1 MTDQVE
7 QDVALDDEDEIEI
20 NEAAPDPK
28 DAEAAAVASVDKA
41 DDMVKA
47 APKRKGD
54 KGKAD
59 KAEKAPLKAMT
70 MKPADMKM
78 NAGYHEDVDFSE
90 DLEALISEEATL
102 SDGFKGKAAIIFE
115 AAFKSKLTE
124 EVDRLEAEY
133 AEKLNEETNTFK
145 DELVEK
151 VDGYLNHVVEHWM
164 EDNKVAIET
173 GLRTEISEEFMEN
186 LKNLFTESYITVP
199 ESKVDLV
206 DELSEAKAELENK
219 LDVATADAIEMAE
232 VLESYQRNE
241 IIREHAEGLAAT
253 EAEKLFK
260 LAEDV
265 DFGDAEAFSGK
276 VATIK
281 ESYFKKGSAPKA
293 TAAAEALEEGIVED
307 DSQSVVEVSD
317 QMAGYLS
324 ALRKTTY

>member
-7 QDVALDDEDEIEI
+7 QDVALDD
-20 NEAAPDPK
+20 NEEVISEMQDPK
-28 DAEAAAVASVDKA
+28 NAEEASVASVKKA
-41 DDMVKA
+41 GEAGKS
-47 APKRKGD
+47 APARKGD
-54 KGKAD
+54 KKNS
-59 KAEKAPLKAMT
+59 EKAPAAPKAE
-70 MKPADMKM
+70 
-78 NAGYHEDVDFSE
+78 GVDFDE

-102 SDGFKGKAAIIFE
+102 SEGFKGKAAIIFE

-133 AEKLNEETNTFK
+133 AEKLNEETNSFK

-164 EDNKVAIET
+164 EENKVAIET

-206 DELSEAKAELENK
+206 DELSEQVKALEET
-219 LDVATADAIEMAE
+219 LDVRTAEAIEMNEALETYERHAIIAE
-232 VLESYQRNE
+232 HSED
-241 IIREHAEGLAAT
+241 LAAT
-253 EAEKLFK
+253 EAEKLAK

-265 DFGDAEAFSGK
+265 DFGDAETFSGK

-281 ESYFKKGSAPKA
+281 ESYFKKGSANKA

-317 QMAGYLS
+317 AMAGYLS

>member
-7 QDVALDDEDEIEI
+7 QDVALDDDEIEI

-28 DAEAAAVASVDKA
+28 DAEAAAVAAVDKA

-59 KAEKAPLKAMT
+59 KAEKAPLKAGT
-70 MKPADMKM
+70 MMK
-78 NAGYHEDVDFSE
+78 AGYHEDVDFSE

-232 VLESYQRNE
+232 ALEAYQRNE

-281 ESYFKKGSAPKA
+281 ESYFKKGSATKA

>member
-20 NEAAPDPK
+20 SEVHDPK
-28 DAEAAAVASVDKA
+28 NAEEASVASVKKA
-41 DDMVKA
+41 EGAGKTSPA
-47 APKRKGD
+47 RKGD
-54 KGKAD
+54 KKNS
-59 KAEKAPLKAMT
+59 EKAPAAPKAE
-70 MKPADMKM
+70 
-78 NAGYHEDVDFSE
+78 GVDFE
-90 DLEALISEEATL
+90 DDLEALISEEATL
-102 SDGFKGKAAIIFE
+102 SEGFKGKAAIIFE
-115 AAFKSKLTE
+115 AAINSKLTE
-124 EVDRLEAEY
+124 EIDRLEEEY
-133 AEKLNEETNTFK
+133 AEKLNEETNAFR

-151 VDGYLNHVVEHWM
+151 VDGYLNYVVEQWM
-164 EDNKVAIET
+164 EENRVAVET

-206 DELSEAKAELENK
+206 DELSEQVKALEET
-219 LDVATADAIEMAE
+219 LDARTAEAIEMSEALEDYERHAIIAE
-232 VLESYQRNE
+232 HSED
-241 IIREHAEGLAAT
+241 LAAT
-253 EAEKLFK
+253 EAEKLAK

-265 DFGDAEAFSGK
+265 EFGDAETFSGK

-281 ESYFKKGSAPKA
+281 ESYFKKGSANKA

-317 QMAGYLS
+317 AMAGYLS

>member
-7 QDVALDDEDEIEI
+7 QDVALDDDEEVI
-20 NEAAPDPK
+20 NEMQDPK
-28 DAEAAAVASVDKA
+28 NAEADSVASVK
-41 DDMVKA
+41 KA
-47 APKRKGD
+47 ADAGKTATKRKGD
-54 KGKAD
+54 KKNSEKAD
-59 KAEKAPLKAMT
+59 AAPKAVMASYKAE
-70 MKPADMKM
+70 
-78 NAGYHEDVDFSE
+78 EVDFEE

-102 SDGFKGKAAIIFE
+102 SEGFKGKAAIIFE

-124 EVDRLEAEY
+124 EIDRLEDEY
-133 AEKLNEETNTFK
+133 AVKLNEETNTFK

-151 VDGYLNHVVEHWM
+151 VDGYLNYVVEQWM
-164 EDNKVAIET
+164 EENRVAVET

-206 DELSEAKAELENK
+206 DELSENVSELEAK
-219 LDVATADAIEMAE
+219 LDAATAEAIEMNEA
-232 VLESYQRNE
+232 LEGHERNA
-241 IIREHAEGLAAT
+241 IIAEHAEGLATT

-265 DFGDAEAFSGK
+265 EFGDAETFSGK

-281 ESYFKKGSAPKA
+281 ESYFKKGSANKA

-307 DSQSVVEVSD
+307 DSQSIVEVTD
-317 QMAGYLS
+317 TMASYLS
-324 ALRKTTY
+324 AMRKTTY

>member
-7 QDVALDDEDEIEI
+7 QDLTLDDEVEEVI

-28 DAEAAAVASVDKA
+28 DAEAASIASVAKA
-41 DDMVKA
+41 DDVVKS

-54 KGKAD
+54 KSNAS
-59 KAEKAPLKAMT
+59 KAEKMPLKAM
-70 MKPADMKM
+70 KDY
-78 NAGYHEDVDFSE
+78 GEDVDFSD

-102 SDGFKGKAAIIFE
+102 SEGFKGKAAIIFE

-164 EDNKVAIET
+164 EENKVAIET

-206 DELSEAKAELENK
+206 DELSEQVKALEET
-219 LDVATADAIEMAE
+219 LDVRTAEAIEMNEALETYERHAIIAE
-232 VLESYQRNE
+232 HSED
-241 IIREHAEGLAAT
+241 LAAT
-253 EAEKLFK
+253 EAEKLAK

-265 DFGDAEAFSGK
+265 DFGDAETFSGK

-281 ESYFKKGSAPKA
+281 ESYFKKGSANKA
-293 TAAAEALEEGIVED
+293 TAAAEALEEGIVESD
-307 DSQSVVEVSD
+307 EAIVEVSD
-317 QMAGYLS
+317 AMAGYLS

>member
-7 QDVALDDEDEIEI
+7 QDVALDD
-20 NEAAPDPK
+20 NEEVISEMQDPK
-28 DAEAAAVASVDKA
+28 NAEEASVASVKKA
-41 DDMVKA
+41 GEAGKS
-47 APKRKGD
+47 APARKGD
-54 KGKAD
+54 KKNS
-59 KAEKAPLKAMT
+59 EKAPAAPKAE
-70 MKPADMKM
+70 
-78 NAGYHEDVDFSE
+78 GVDFDE

-124 EVDRLEAEY
+124 EVDRLEEEY
-133 AEKLNEETNTFK
+133 ADKLNEETNTFK

-164 EDNKVAIET
+164 EENRLAVET

-206 DELSEAKAELENK
+206 DELSESVADLENK
-219 LDVATADAIEMAE
+219 LDAATAEAIEMNEALEFYERNAIIAE
-232 VLESYQRNE
+232 HS
-241 IIREHAEGLAAT
+241 EGLAAT
-253 EAEKLFK
+253 EAEKLAK

-265 DFGDAEAFSGK
+265 DFGDAETFSGK

-281 ESYFKKGSAPKA
+281 ESYFKKGSANKA

>member
-7 QDVALDDEDEIEI
+7 QDVALDD
-20 NEAAPDPK
+20 NEEVISEMQDPK
-28 DAEAAAVASVDKA
+28 NAEEASVASVKKA
-41 DDMVKA
+41 GEAGKS
-47 APKRKGD
+47 APARKGD
-54 KGKAD
+54 KKNS
-59 KAEKAPLKAMT
+59 EKAPAAPKAE
-70 MKPADMKM
+70 
-78 NAGYHEDVDFSE
+78 GVDFDD

-102 SDGFKGKAAIIFE
+102 SEGFKGKAAIIFE
-115 AAFKSKLTE
+115 AAINSKLTE
-124 EVDRLEAEY
+124 EVDRMEAEY
-133 AEKLNEETNTFK
+133 AEKLNEETNSFK

-151 VDGYLNHVVEHWM
+151 VDGYLNYVVEQWM
-164 EDNKVAIET
+164 EENRVAVET

-206 DELSEAKAELENK
+206 DELSESVADLEKK
-219 LDVATADAIEMAE
+219 LDAATDKAIEMNEA
-232 VLESYQRNE
+232 LESYERNA
-241 IIREHAEGLAAT
+241 IIAEHSEDLAAT

-265 DFGDAEAFSGK
+265 DFGDAETFSGK

-281 ESYFKKGSAPKA
+281 ESYFKKGSANKA

-317 QMAGYLS
+317 AMAGYLS

>member
-7 QDVALDDEDEIEI
+7 QDVALDDDELEI
-20 NEAAPDPK
+20 NEMQDPK
-28 DAEAAAVASVDKA
+28 NAEADSVASVKKA
-41 DDMVKA
+41 ENAGKSA
-47 APKRKGD
+47 AKRKGD
-54 KGKAD
+54 KKNSEKAD
-59 KAEKAPLKAMT
+59 AAPKAVMASYKA
-70 MKPADMKM
+70 
-78 NAGYHEDVDFSE
+78 EDVDFEE

-102 SDGFKGKAAIIFE
+102 SEGFKGKAAIIFE

-124 EVDRLEAEY
+124 EIDRLEEEY

-151 VDGYLNHVVEHWM
+151 VDGYLNYVVEQWM
-164 EDNKVAIET
+164 EENRVAVET

-206 DELSEAKAELENK
+206 DELSESVAELEAK
-219 LDVATADAIEMAE
+219 LDAATAEAIEMNEA
-232 VLESYQRNE
+232 LEGHERNAM
-241 IIREHAEGLAAT
+241 IAEHAEGLAAT

-265 DFGDAEAFSGK
+265 EFGDAETFSGK

-281 ESYFKKGSAPKA
+281 ESYFKKGSVTKA

-307 DSQSVVEVSD
+307 DSQSIVEVSD
-317 QMAGYLS
+317 TMASYLS
-324 ALRKTTY
+324 AMRKTTY